1 MPVTVCEFESHSA
14 HFLLFYMKILSSD
27 QIRIVDAETI
37 KREGISSL
45 ELMKRAATAFCDWLT
60 KKYTNKQSLIA
71 IFSGVGNNG
80 GDGLVIARILHKL
93 GYNVEVFIVEYKD
106 CYSDDCAHNLRRI
119 KAEKIHYKKILDKI
133 DIPSLEKY
141 DIVIDGIFGIGLSR
155 EVSGITKDVIEV
167 INEFSSINTR
177 YSEKDYFG
185 AHTSCSEAH
194 MGYSKAHAG
203 YSNARKSVISIDVP
217 SGLFLDR
224 KTDFAVEANETVSFH
239 IPKLALYLPDNYLFT
254 GNVTIF
260 DIGLNEQ
267 AISEVVSNLFYTE
280 KNDIKASLKPL
291 LKFAHKGT
299 EGHAL
304 IIGGSIGKIGSV
316 SLASKAALKMGCGLI
331 TAYVPMCGVS
341 VVQSQFAEAMVIED
355 KGNEHI
361 SEINFDI
368 VPDAI
373 GIGVGMGQHE
383 DTIAAFYQ
391 FILNYKVPMV
401 IDADG
406 LNILSQ
412 HPEWLSIIPPKTI
425 LTPHPKELMRLIGNW
440 SDDFEKIK
448 KTVEL
453 AKKFDLIIIIK
464 GAYSLII
471 DEKYIY
477 VNSSGTPALAT
488 AGSGDV
494 LTGMITS
501 LLAQGYDSIDAAR
514 VGTYIH
520 GMTADITSQHIHPRS
535 FIASDIIDNIG
546 RCYISLDSLFN
557 K

>member
-14 HFLLFYMKILSSD
+14 HFLLFYMKILSSE

-45 ELMKRAATAFCDWLT
+45 ELMKRAATAFCYWFT

-93 GYNVEVFIVEYKD
+93 GYNVDVFIVEYKD
-106 CYSDDCAHNLRRI
+106 SYSDDCAHNLRRV

-155 EVSGITKDVIEV
+155 EVSGIAADVIEV
-167 INEFSSINTR
+167 INEFSSIKTG
-177 YSEKDYFG
+177 YYELDYAG
-185 AHTSCSEAH
+185 AHTGYSEAH
-194 MGYSKAHAG
+194 KGYSNVHAG
-203 YSNARKSVISIDVP
+203 YFNSHKSVISIDVP

-224 KTDFAVEANETVSFH
+224 KTDFAVRANETVSFH
-239 IPKLALYLPDNYLFT
+239 TPKLALYLPENYLFA
-254 GNVTIF
+254 GNVTILN
-260 DIGLNEQ
+260 IGLNEQ
-267 AISEVVSNLFYTE
+267 TISEIESNLFFTE
-280 KNDIKASLKPL
+280 RNDIKASLKPL

-316 SLASKAALKMGCGLI
+316 SLATKAALKMGCGLI
-331 TAYVPMCGVS
+331 TAYVPRCGVS
-341 VVQSQFAEAMVIED
+341 VIQSQFPEAMAIED
-355 KGNEHI
+355 KGDKHI
-361 SEINFDI
+361 REINFDI
-368 VPDAI
+368 TPDAI
-373 GIGVGMGQHE
+373 GVGVGMGQLE
-383 DTIAAFYQ
+383 ETVTAFYK
-391 FILNYKVPMV
+391 FIQNYKGPMV

-406 LNILSQ
+406 LNILSKHQ
-412 HPEWLSIIPPKTI
+412 ERLSIIPPKTI

-440 SDDFEKIK
+440 RDDFDKIK

-453 AKKFDLIIIIK
+453 AQRFDLIIIVK

-471 DEKYIY
+471 DSQNIY

-501 LLAQGYDSIDAAR
+501 LLAQGYDSMDAAR
-514 VGTYIH
+514 VGTYMH
-520 GMTADITSQHIHPRS
+520 GMTADITSQYIHPRT

-546 RCYISLDSLFN
+546 KCYINLDS
-557 K
+557 

>member
-1 MPVTVCEFESHSA
+1 
-14 HFLLFYMKILSSD
+14 MKILSSD
-27 QIRIVDAETI
+27 QIRFIDAETI

-45 ELMKRAATAFCDWLT
+45 ELMERAATAFCNWFT
-60 KKYTNKQSLIA
+60 KKYTNKHSLIV

-80 GDGLVIARILHKL
+80 GDGLVVARILHKL

-106 CYSDDCAHNLRRI
+106 SYSDDCAHNLRRI
-119 KAEKIHYKKILDKI
+119 KAEKIHCKKLQNKK
-133 DIPSLEKY
+133 DIPTLEKY

-155 EVSGITKDVIEV
+155 KVSGIAADVIEV
-167 INEFSSINTR
+167 INDFSSVIAG
-177 YSEKDYFG
+177 YSEKSCSV
-185 AHTSCSEAH
+185 AHTGYSEAH
-194 MGYSKAHAG
+194 IGYSEAHTG
-203 YSNARKSVISIDVP
+203 YFNTHKSVISIDVP

-224 KTDFAVEANETVSFH
+224 KTDFAVKANETVSFQ
-239 IPKLALYLPDNYLFT
+239 IPKLALYLPDNYLFV
-254 GNVTIF
+254 GNVTIA
-260 DIGLNEQ
+260 DIRLNEQ
-267 AISEVVSNLFYTE
+267 AINDIESNLFYIE
-280 KNDIKASLKPL
+280 KRDIKSSLKPL

-331 TAYVPMCGVS
+331 TAYVPKCGVN
-341 VVQSQFAEAMVIED
+341 VIQSQFAEAMVIED
-355 KGNEHI
+355 KGDEHI
-361 SEINFDI
+361 SEINFSI

-373 GIGVGMGQHE
+373 GVGVGVGMGQHE
-383 DTIAAFYQ
+383 DTINTFYR
-391 FILNYKVPMV
+391 FIQNYKGPMV

-406 LNILSQ
+406 LNILSKHQ
-412 HPEWLSIIPPKTI
+412 EWLSIIPPKTI

-453 AKKFDLIIIIK
+453 AQRFDLTIIIK

-471 DEKYIY
+471 DANNTY

-494 LTGMITS
+494 LTGMIAS
-501 LLAQGYDSIDAAR
+501 LLAQGYSSTDAAR
-514 VGTYIH
+514 VATYIH
-520 GMTADITSQHIHPRS
+520 GMTADITSPYIHPRS
-535 FIASDIIDNIG
+535 FIASDIIENIG
-546 RCYISLDSLFN
+546 KCYINLASLF
-557 K
+557 

>member
-1 MPVTVCEFESHSA
+1 
-14 HFLLFYMKILSSD
+14 MKILSSE

-45 ELMKRAATAFCDWLT
+45 ELMKRASTAFCDWFT
-60 KKYTNKQSLIA
+60 KKYTNKHSLIA

-106 CYSDDCAHNLRRI
+106 SYSDDCAHNLRRI
-119 KAEKIHYKKILDKI
+119 KAEKLHYKKIQNKV

-141 DIVIDGIFGIGLSR
+141 DIVVDGIFGIGLSR
-155 EVSGITKDVIEV
+155 EVKGIAADVIEV
-167 INEFSSINTR
+167 INEFSSINTES
-177 YSEKDYFG
+177 SELKFPKD
-185 AHTSCSEAH
+185 HKC
-194 MGYSKAHAG
+194 
-203 YSNARKSVISIDVP
+203 VVSIDVP

-224 KTDFAVEANETVSFH
+224 KTDFAVKANETVSFQ
-239 IPKLALYLPDNYLFT
+239 IPKLALYLPDNYLFA
-254 GNVTIF
+254 GNVTILN
-260 DIGLNEQ
+260 IGFNEQ
-267 AISEVVSNLFYTE
+267 AISEVESNLFYTE

-291 LKFAHKGT
+291 LKFSHKGT

-331 TAYVPMCGVS
+331 TAYVPKCGMNA
-341 VVQSQFAEAMVIED
+341 VQSQFDEAMVIED
-355 KGNEHI
+355 KGKEHI
-361 SEINFDI
+361 NEIKFDM

-383 DTIAAFYQ
+383 ETIAAFYQ
-391 FILNYKVPMV
+391 FILNCKMPMV

-471 DEKYIY
+471 DKKYIY

-514 VGTYIH
+514 VGAYMH
-520 GMTADITSQHIHPRS
+520 GMTADITSQYIHPRS

-546 RCYISLDSLFN
+546 KCYISLDALFN

>member
-14 HFLLFYMKILSSD
+14 HFLLFYMKILSSE

-37 KREGISSL
+37 NREDISSL
-45 ELMKRAATAFCDWLT
+45 ELMKRAATAFCDWFT
-60 KKYTNKQSLIA
+60 KKYTNKHSLIV

-80 GDGLVIARILHKL
+80 GDGLVIARILHKR

-106 CYSDDCAHNLRRI
+106 SYSDDCAHNLRRV
-119 KAEKIHYKKILDKI
+119 KKEKIHCKKIQDKL
-133 DIPSLEKY
+133 DIPFIEKY
-141 DIVIDGIFGIGLSR
+141 DIVIDGVFGLGLSR
-155 EVSGITKDVIEV
+155 EVKGIAADVIEV
-167 INEFSSINTR
+167 INDFSSLI
-177 YSEKDYFG
+177 
-185 AHTSCSEAH
+185 A
-194 MGYSKAHAG
+194 GYYKAHAG
-203 YSNARKSVISIDVP
+203 YSKAHKSVISIDVP
-217 SGLFLDR
+217 SGLFLDK
-224 KTDFAVEANETVSFH
+224 KTDFAVKANETVSFH
-239 IPKLALYLPDNYLFT
+239 TPKLALYLPENYLFA
-254 GNVTIF
+254 GNVTIL

-267 AISEVVSNLFYTE
+267 AISEIESNLFFTE
-280 KNDIKASLKPL
+280 RNDIKASIKPL

-316 SLASKAALKMGCGLI
+316 SLATKAALKMGCGLI
-331 TAYVPMCGVS
+331 TAYVPKCGVNII
-341 VVQSQFAEAMVIED
+341 QSQFPEAMVIED
-355 KGNEHI
+355 KGDKHI

-368 VPDAI
+368 TPDAI
-373 GIGVGMGQHE
+373 GIGIGMGQHE
-383 DTIAAFYQ
+383 ETITAFYQ
-391 FILNYKVPMV
+391 FTQNYKGPMV

-406 LNILSQ
+406 LNVLSKHQ
-412 HPEWLSIIPPKTI
+412 EWLSIIPPKTI

-440 SDDFEKIK
+440 RDDFDKIK
-448 KTVEL
+448 KTVEI
-453 AKKFDLIIIIK
+453 AQRFDLIIIIK

-471 DEKYIY
+471 DSQNIY

-501 LLAQGYDSIDAAR
+501 LLAQGYDSMDAAR

-520 GMTADITSQHIHPRS
+520 GMTADITSQYIHPRT

-546 RCYISLDSLFN
+546 KCYINLDSLF
-557 K
+557 